1 MQRKCRQCLRL
12 SSLLKALYCR
22 FIGKNSYC
30 RKVFAEAA
38 TGNSQVDSVISAS
51 PLCACER
58 FQVSSHS
65 PGPVHGEET
74 ITRFVFSE
82 MHTTRQGILK
92 PNFFSHAETE
102 GCSSQR
108 DELATDEELA
118 ALVKHYMDKPGT
130 TWIGS
135 VSAGARMIRDLCFQ
149 PGDRAVCIYD
159 TGLPENPAHAEL
171 YQARKIEEADGPEVR
186 NLLYKLFG
194 GGSVAKSEDY
204 RNGQIWR
211 TMPAEWIA
219 RINAVRA
226 THERRLKKAQ
236 QHPAP

>member
-1 MQRKCRQCLRL
+1 MQRKCRQCSRL

-22 FIGKNSYC
+22 FVGKGSYC

-38 TGNSQVDSVISAS
+38 SASSPVDSIISAS
-51 PLCACER
+51 PRCACER
-58 FQVSSHS
+58 FQVSPHS
-65 PGPVHGEET
+65 PGPVKAEET

-82 MHTTRQGILK
+82 MHTTRQGKLK
-92 PNFFSHAETE
+92 PNFFSHVEKE

-135 VSAGARMIRDLCFQ
+135 VSVRAKMIRDLCLQ
-149 PGDRAVCIYD
+149 TGDRAVCIYD
-159 TGLPENPAHAEL
+159 TGQPNNAAHVEL

-186 NLLYKLFG
+186 NLLYNLFG
-194 GGSVAKSEDY
+194 GGPVAKSEDY

-211 TMPAEWIA
+211 TMPAEWIT
-219 RINAVRA
+219 RIKEVRA
-226 THERRLKKAQ
+226 THERRLRKAQ
-236 QHPAP
+236 QQSG